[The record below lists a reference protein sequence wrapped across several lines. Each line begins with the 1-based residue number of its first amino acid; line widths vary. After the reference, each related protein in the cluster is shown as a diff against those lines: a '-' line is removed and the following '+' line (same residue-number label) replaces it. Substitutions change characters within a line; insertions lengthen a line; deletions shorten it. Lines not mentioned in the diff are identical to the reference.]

1 MKNLLSSAKLNFFD
15 QSFAEDIGILQLQE
29 QMTSA
34 SKKNSKQKPYLVPII
49 SSDWSGENDVLPMPV
64 VTGALGNKA
73 ILLACMPSFRFF
85 QQYIAAKAKA
95 IKTKTTPTK
104 TPTKAEA
111 LPESKNTKVLGI
123 HLVLCY

>member
-1 MKNLLSSAKLNFFD
+1 
-15 QSFAEDIGILQLQE
+15 
-29 QMTSA
+29 
-34 SKKNSKQKPYLVPII
+34 
-49 SSDWSGENDVLPMPV
+49 MPV
-64 VTGALGNKA
+64 VAGALGNKA

-111 LPESKNTKVLGI
+111 LPESKNTKVIGI
-123 HLVLCY
+123 HLLLLFGVTEDFELLSYYIIQFLVT

>member
-1 MKNLLSSAKLNFFD
+1 
-15 QSFAEDIGILQLQE
+15 
-29 QMTSA
+29 MTSA
-34 SKKNSKQKPYLVPII
+34 NKKNSKQKPYLVPII

-64 VTGALGNKA
+64 AGALGNKA

-111 LPESKNTKVLGI
+111 LPESKNTKVIGI
-123 HLVLCY
+123 HFGIVLRRILNHYLATFF

>member
-1 MKNLLSSAKLNFFD
+1 
-15 QSFAEDIGILQLQE
+15 
-29 QMTSA
+29 MTSA
-34 SKKNSKQKPYLVPII
+34 NKKNSKKTPYLVPII

-111 LPESKNTKVLGI
+111 FPENKNTKVIGI

>member
-1 MKNLLSSAKLNFFD
+1 
-15 QSFAEDIGILQLQE
+15 
-29 QMTSA
+29 
-34 SKKNSKQKPYLVPII
+34 
-49 SSDWSGENDVLPMPV
+49 MPV
-64 VTGALGNKA
+64 AGALGNKA

-111 LPESKNTKVLGI
+111 LPESKNTKVIGI
-123 HLVLCY
+123 HFGIVLRRILNHYLATFF

>member
-1 MKNLLSSAKLNFFD
+1 MTFKTA
-15 QSFAEDIGILQLQE
+15 AEL
-29 QMTSA
+29 A
-34 SKKNSKQKPYLVPII
+34 VKKPYLVPII

-64 VTGALGNKA
+64 AGALGNKA

-111 LPESKNTKVLGI
+111 FPENKNTKVIGI